1 LEQDA
6 TLGSTRQLLGAL
18 ERFGLVEVLHQNFY
32 YFLKK
37 MSFFSFF
44 FFFFFFSITKVSNVG
59 FWEAPRAIRMLRPAA
74 EWENVAARTG
84 IV

>member
-44 FFFFFFSITKVSNVG
+44 FFFFFFFHYQGLKRRLLGS
-59 FWEAPRAIRMLRPAA
+59 A
-74 EWENVAARTG
+74 TG
-84 IV
+84 NKDA

>member
-44 FFFFFFSITKVSNVG
+44 FFFFFFYITKV
-59 FWEAPRAIRMLRPAA
+59 
-74 EWENVAARTG
+74 
-84 IV
+84 